1 MLLCIQKARL
11 IPAPFL
17 FSREITNNM
26 STAAQINANRQNAQH
41 STGPTSTTGRARSSQ
56 NSFRHGLAS
65 SQLIVPGESQA
76 DFEALLAGL
85 ISGHNPQSTIES
97 ILVHNMATHH
107 WLKLRSIKLQSGA
120 LSDPESTPASINIYM
135 RYQVS
140 NERGFWKCF
149 DTLRKL
155 QKERAEAEPETEI
168 GFVSQSTAKP
178 APVAAPA
185 AEPTPESAPQ
195 PAPQTHPMWQK
206 HPIASPVAPKRQ
218 RY

>member
-1 MLLCIQKARL
+1 MA
-11 IPAPFL
+11 
-17 FSREITNNM
+17 
-26 STAAQINANRQNAQH
+26 STAQFTANQQNSQH

-65 SQLIVPGESQA
+65 NQLIIPGESQA

-97 ILVHNMATHH
+97 VLVHNMATHH

-120 LSDPESTPASINIYM
+120 LCDPESTPAALNIYM
-135 RYQVS
+135 RYQIS
-140 NERGFWKCF
+140 NERGFWKSF

-155 QKERAEAEPETEI
+155 QKERAETEPETEI
-168 GFVSQSTAKP
+168 GFVPQ
-178 APVAAPA
+178 
-185 AEPTPESAPQ
+185 SAPQ
-195 PAPQTHPMWQK
+195 PTPAAAPAPEPAPEPAPKPESIWKK
-206 HPIASPVAPKRQ
+206 HPGQGSLPPKLKRK